1 MDIPD
6 AGGADNE
13 RKEVHRLC
21 LCFPGRTHKLGFC
34 APWDFAFPQA
44 SCPHPF
50 PLTGSLYHDNQRYF
64 SPLFFENLGCRDWDC
79 APYDRFALGRS

>member
-13 RKEVHRLC
+13 RKEVIVCVCVFRA
-21 LCFPGRTHKLGFC
+21 GRIS
-34 APWDFAFPQA
+34 WDFVLPQA

-50 PLTGSLYHDNQRYF
+50 PMTGSLYHDNQRYF